1 MNFRRVALLSSLC
14 LALLP
19 AVGCDKA
26 SPVAPAGT
34 TLTISASPAR
44 LQSANGTSTITVV
57 ARRANGTPVNPGT
70 EVRFDTDLGTIT
82 PVAETDSSGVATAVL
97 RGDGRTGTA
106 KVRATMGGVAE
117 AVTIDLEVGAP
128 AGTITLQ
135 PTPTTVDAGGGRI
148 TLLAI
153 VRDSRG
159 QALGGQGVN
168 FTTDVGRLASGGAI
182 VQTNAN
188 GQARDTLIV
197 DEDDLAGNVSSIT
210 VTAQTAGADGAL
222 KTTSFEIRVQGE
234 RPDAS
239 FLFERGNTDR
249 EVFFTNT
256 SEGGEGELTYSWNFG
271 DGTSSNEA
279 NPEHTYAAAGQYT
292 VRLTVTDEN
301 TQSDVATARIT
312 VPVGD
317 SGGSGS

>member
-1 MNFRRVALLSSLC
+1 MNFRRTSLLSLLC

-19 AVGCDKA
+19 AAGCDKA

-34 TLTISASPAR
+34 TLTISASPTK
-44 LQSANGTSTITVV
+44 LQSVNGTSTITVV

-82 PVAETDSSGVATAVL
+82 PVAETDSSGVATAVF
-97 RGDGRTGTA
+97 RGDGRIGTA
-106 KVRATMGGVAE
+106 KVRATVGGVAE
-117 AVTIDLEVGAP
+117 AVTVDLEVGAP
-128 AGTITLQ
+128 AATITLQ

-148 TLLAI
+148 NLLAL

-182 VQTNAN
+182 VNTNNN
-188 GQARDTLIV
+188 GQARDTLII

-210 VTAQTAGADGAL
+210 VTAQTAGAEGQLETA
-222 KTTSFEIRVQGE
+222 TFEIRVQGE

-239 FLFERGNTDR
+239 FLYERGNTDR

-256 SEGGEGELTYSWNFG
+256 SEGGEGDLTYSWNFG
-271 DGTSSNEA
+271 DNTSSNEA

-301 TQSDVATARIT
+301 GQSDVATARIT
-312 VPVGD
+312 VPVDD
-317 SGGSGS
+317 SGGSGN